1 MRLRGLLFG
10 LSLLGLA
17 SSARGADSIQ
27 IAIAARAYQPG
38 ELLVLTLSTAAAAET
53 LTVRAFGR
61 DTAAFRIDPRTW
73 RALIGIDLDTAPGR
87 YTFSVTSRSA
97 TSTERATTAVVVSR
111 RSFPTRHL
119 KVQPGFV
126 NPPPEE
132 LERIAREAKD
142 LERVWTQSAP
152 IRLWDEPFVRPVPGQ
167 A

>member
-1 MRLRGLLFG
+1 V
-10 LSLLGLA
+10 A
-17 SSARGADSIQ
+17 V
-27 IAIAARAYQPG
+27 AARAYQPG
-38 ELLVLTLSTAAAAET
+38 ELLVLARSTAAAGET
-53 LTVRAFGR
+53 RTVRAVGR
-61 DTAAFRIDPRTW
+61 DTAACRIEPRTW

-87 YTFSVTSRSA
+87 YAFSATSRSA
-97 TSTERATTAVVVSR
+97 TSTERATTAVVGSR

-152 IRLWDEPFVRPVPGQ
+152 IRLWD
-167 A
+167 